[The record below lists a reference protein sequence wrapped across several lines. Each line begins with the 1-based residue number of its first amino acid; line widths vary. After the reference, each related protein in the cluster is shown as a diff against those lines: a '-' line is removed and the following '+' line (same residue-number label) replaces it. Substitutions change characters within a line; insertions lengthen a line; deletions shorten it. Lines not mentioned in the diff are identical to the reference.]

1 MEELHVQ
8 TAAMEVV
15 QQNMF
20 IWLEL
25 QKKMVPFL
33 ANLVNFWV
41 LISIQNNNFVS
52 RF

>member
-1 MEELHVQ
+1 MQELHVQ

-15 QQNMF
+15 QH
-20 IWLEL
+20 
-25 QKKMVPFL
+25 
-33 ANLVNFWV
+33 FWV